1 MKLIQRLARSPD
13 KALMRDPVNSTKIYK
28 CTLHFN
34 GLSTNLQLQRNLFP
48 NENYYTTQV
57 VMTLLTPNNLST
69 CCDETQFTDIHLQ
82 NKKSYKIKPARGV
95 SIKER
100 QKEKATYRKSDKLK
114 TASKEWQ
121 EYCWFEAKFVFLMTK
136 LTLILS
142 MKFI

>member
-114 TASKEWQ
+114 TASKE
-121 EYCWFEAKFVFLMTK
+121 
-136 LTLILS
+136 
-142 MKFI
+142 